1 MKLKPD
7 YKIFTFK
14 RIPLFGEDDVGGA
27 ARVRPWAKI
36 AVVVTVVL
44 GWIYIFAYLL

>member
-14 RIPLFGEDDVGGA
+14 RLPLFGEDDVGGSPRA
-27 ARVRPWAKI
+27 RPWAII
-36 AVVVTVVL
+36 ALCLTVIL
-44 GWIYIFAYLL
+44 GWLFIILFQV